1 MTTLASGAPSEST
14 VLSVTAC
21 GASTCSP
28 ASRSQLRNSS
38 CGAAG
43 TSVVSK
49 AGSSSGNDGQP
60 RRLLT
65 NPDPATRTYPRS
77 SQPVSGIGRQSSQ
90 YHSRVLG
97 WVEQGGEA
105 GVGLGQRVQ
114 VERRGGGQQLVGSG
128 TGEQFAEL
136 VGHRGLVAV
145 HGVADRHLH

>member
-38 CGAAG
+38 CGSAG
-43 TSVVSK
+43 ASVGSK

-65 NPDPATRTYPRS
+65 KPDPATRRDLPS
-77 SQPVSGIGRQSSQ
+77 SAPVSGIGRYSSQ

-114 VERRGGGQQLVGSG
+114 IEGGGGGEQLIGSG
-128 TGEQFAEL
+128 TGEQFTEL
-136 VGHRGLVAV
+136 VGHRGLVAM
-145 HGVADRHLH
+145 HGVAD